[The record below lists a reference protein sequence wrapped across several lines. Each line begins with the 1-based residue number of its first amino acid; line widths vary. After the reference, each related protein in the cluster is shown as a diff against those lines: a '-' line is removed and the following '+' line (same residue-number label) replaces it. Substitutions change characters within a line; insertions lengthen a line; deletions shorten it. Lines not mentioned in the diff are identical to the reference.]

1 MDIKT
6 LSNNSIQN
14 DELDIVE
21 IILETWKNKTFIILI
36 TSFFAISSIFYS
48 LSLNNVYKSSSLL
61 KVYDSQ
67 NSSPLQSLGSFGSSF
82 LDIGFDTSVSQ
93 NALVIEL
100 VNSRDFFNF
109 IMNKYNLMPDLM
121 AIKGFDK
128 ETNNIIYD
136 DNLYNVE
143 KNIWLEGVEPPS
155 KQETYEAYLSLISVF
170 NTDNGFLEISF
181 MHESPI
187 FAKNILD
194 TIIDEI
200 NTLQSEKDRK
210 ETLKAIEYLNNQAQ
224 ITGLEGV
231 RQTIYLILESQM
243 EKLMT
248 ANIKSDYLIEVID
261 APFIPE
267 KKFKP
272 SRALI
277 VILATF
283 FGLILSIVFVFFL
296 KVGIRKIN

>member
-1 MDIKT
+1 MDSKT

-61 KVYDSQ
+61 RVYDSQ
-67 NSSPLQSLGSFGSSF
+67 SPSPLQALGSFGSSF
-82 LDIGFDTSVSQ
+82 LDKGFDTSVSQ

-128 ETNNIIYD
+128 ETNKIIYD

-170 NTDNGFLEISF
+170 NTDNGFLELSF

-224 ITGLEGV
+224 MTGLEGV

-296 KVGIRKIN
+296 KVGIKKIN